1 MSTKPIFIII
11 LGIAICVACASPGK
25 DSAER
30 TVNRFIEG
38 LYAKDADTVGRAA
51 PFFGEIEEKQKQQ
64 LYDTVQTFDSWEIE
78 NVKVKGSS
86 AIVLVEFSKSD
97 SQVQMQFPL
106 KARKDSWVIQE
117 TLSFSTTI
125 DIIPAE

>member
-1 MSTKPIFIII
+1 MKPIFIII
-11 LGIAICVACASPGK
+11 LFIAICGACASPGK
-25 DSAER
+25 DTAER

-38 LYAKDADTVGRAA
+38 LYAKDVDAVVQAA
-51 PFFGEIEEKQKQQ
+51 PFFGEIEEKQKQK
-64 LYDTVQTFDSWEIE
+64 LYDTVQSFDSWEIE
-78 NVKVKGSS
+78 NVKVKGST

-97 SQVQMQFPL
+97 RQVQMQFPL
-106 KARKDSWVIQE
+106 EVRKDSWVIQE